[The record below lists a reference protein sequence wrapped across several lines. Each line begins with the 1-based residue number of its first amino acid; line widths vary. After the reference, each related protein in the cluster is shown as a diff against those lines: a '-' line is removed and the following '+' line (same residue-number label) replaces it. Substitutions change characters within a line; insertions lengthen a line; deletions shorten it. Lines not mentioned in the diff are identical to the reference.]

1 MKLDE
6 IRSATVR
13 PKDNVKVETDN
24 SVNVILTKDDLATMI
39 DAIDFVYNLIDD
51 RHTAPATAQQR
62 CSGMTGI

>member
-24 SVNVILTKDDLATMI
+24 AVNVILTKDDLAAMI
-39 DAIDFVYNLIDD
+39 DAIDVVYNLIDD
-51 RHTAPATAQQR
+51 RHTAHAHAQQR

>member
-51 RHTAPATAQQR
+51 RHTAHAHAQQR
-62 CSGMTGI
+62 CSEVTGI